1 MGYNRAERTCR
12 KIANFAGQ
20 NSRQE
25 IPRKRQSLSVA
36 KFMQDRLP
44 SPMRERHATLLEQ
57 RTEELEKMGAE
68 YHELNVEL
76 TSTSEE
82 LKGGQT
88 EP

>member
-1 MGYNRAERTCR
+1 
-12 KIANFAGQ
+12 
-20 NSRQE
+20 
-25 IPRKRQSLSVA
+25 
-36 KFMQDRLP
+36 
-44 SPMRERHATLLEQ
+44 MRERHATLLEQ